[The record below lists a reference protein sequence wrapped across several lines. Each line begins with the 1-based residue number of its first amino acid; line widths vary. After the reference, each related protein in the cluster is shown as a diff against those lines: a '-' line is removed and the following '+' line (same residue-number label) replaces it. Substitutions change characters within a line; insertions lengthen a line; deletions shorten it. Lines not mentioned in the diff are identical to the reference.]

1 MTGLDL
7 IVEMRCGSHLYGT
20 ATPSSDTDV
29 KGVYLPSAADILL
42 QRVRPTIS
50 TGPDKADGARNVA
63 DDVDTETF
71 SLDRYLALLAAGQ
84 TIAVDMLFAPD
95 VAMLR
100 PPGAIWQEIRSNA
113 HRLVTRRAGS
123 FVGYARRQ
131 AAKFGVKGS
140 RLAAAHRA
148 LELLTA
154 AEAELGGQARLGRI
168 EPELARLAEAEEH
181 ASLVDL
187 PTAAGGSIR
196 HLDLG
201 GRRVP
206 FTASVKEARE
216 LAEHVIAGYG
226 RRALEAERNE
236 GVDWKA
242 LSHAVRVGREALEL
256 LTTGRIAFPLACAPY
271 LLAVKRGEVPH
282 AAVVAEV
289 EELAGAVEAAAAAS
303 PLPDEP
309 DRAFIDGLLFRVYGP
324 RVVDAVGGVAQA

>member
-1 MTGLDL
+1 MAGLDL

-20 ATPSSDTDV
+20 ATPSSDTDI
-29 KGVYLPSAADILL
+29 KAVYLPGAADILL
-42 QRVRPTIS
+42 QRARPTIS
-50 TGPDKADGARNVA
+50 AGPDKADGARNA
-63 DDVDTETF
+63 AGDIDTEVF
-71 SLDRYLALLAAGQ
+71 SLDRYLGLLAAGQ
-84 TIAVDMLFAPD
+84 TIALDMLFAPD
-95 VAMLR
+95 DAMLR
-100 PPGAIWQEIRSNA
+100 PPGAIWREIQRNA
-113 HRLVTRRAGS
+113 HRLVTRQAGS

-140 RLAAAHRA
+140 RLAAARKA

-154 AEAELGGQARLGRI
+154 AEARLGGQARLARV
-168 EPELARLAEAEEH
+168 EPELASLAADEEH
-181 ASLVDL
+181 VSLVDL

-201 GRRVP
+201 GRRAP

-216 LAEHVIAGYG
+216 LAGHVVAGYG

-256 LTTGRIAFPLACAPY
+256 LTTGRIVFPLACAPY

-282 AAVVAEV
+282 AAVIAEV
-289 EELAGAVEAAAAAS
+289 ENLAAAVEAAAAAS
-303 PLPDEP
+303 ALPDEP
-309 DRAFIDGLLFRVYGP
+309 DRAFIEGLLFRVYGA
-324 RVVDAVGGVAQA
+324 RVMDALRGAAPT